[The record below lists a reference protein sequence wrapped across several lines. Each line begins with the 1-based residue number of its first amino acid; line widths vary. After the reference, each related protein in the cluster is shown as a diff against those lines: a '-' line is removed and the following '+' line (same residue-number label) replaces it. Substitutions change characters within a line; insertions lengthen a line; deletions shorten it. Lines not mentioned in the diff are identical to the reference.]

1 MPPIPDLLIAVVSQL
16 LARPPNS
23 IANYI
28 SASWPVLVGSL
39 VAGICLAAIVL
50 AILGAS
56 HRQRWQSAQQ
66 ALAISDLTAIEAM
79 RRLGM
84 GAAAPPAPQRTESTM
99 SASETSM
106 EAFRKNGEILWLESL
121 DVSDATPAMIQG
133 PEKIRTVW
141 SNEPNNYRRLKV
153 TKPLDPLF
161 SPFKQLTLIR
171 RFSTNDID
179 GLQWINWLL
188 GIGLGSLSC
197 GAGVW
202 LTTSRYRRQRLLQ
215 LLAEWAADS
224 DRWLQAPDAFPKTT
238 TLQSIEPQFS
248 QIARSASQSM
258 RARLEI
264 IQQSAEQSSRVMSA
278 MPVGVVAFD
287 SSLKLLFVNR
297 AGQELLK
304 LSEATQFGQ
313 SLVEVVRQ
321 PTVVHLIQQ
330 AWQEPLTHEIELELP
345 LSKITLRLRAQPLNE
360 PHALI
365 EPSAGNGV
373 LLTITDET
381 RLKQLENAR
390 RDFTANVSHE
400 LKTPLSAIKAYA
412 ETLLIGALEDADASR
427 RFVERISEQAN
438 RLENLIRDLL
448 HLTKLQSQPD
458 KPVLRNLRL
467 DDVLKTCVEE
477 HRTIGLSKNVAID
490 VSGVDKNCFVEADL
504 ESLRTVIGN
513 LLSNA
518 VRYNR
523 PGGWIKVSTQMET
536 QFVNLIV
543 EDNGV
548 GIPPEDL
555 DRIFE
560 RFYRVEKARSQDLGG
575 TGLGLAIV
583 KHLVQA
589 MSAEIQ
595 VRSILG
601 QGSAFE
607 LRLKRSTLGNIQ
619 EHGEGMLQA

>member
-1 MPPIPDLLIAVVSQL
+1 M
-16 LARPPNS
+16 
-23 IANYI
+23 
-28 SASWPVLVGSL
+28 GSL

-50 AILGAS
+50 AILGES

-66 ALAISDLTAIEAM
+66 ALAIADLTAIEAM
-79 RRLGM
+79 RHLGM
-84 GAAAPPAPQRTESTM
+84 GAAATTAPQRTESTM
-99 SASETSM
+99 SASETSI
-106 EAFRKNGEILWLESL
+106 EAFRKNGEILWMESL
-121 DVSDATPAMIQG
+121 DVSDATQAVVQV
-133 PEKIRTVW
+133 PERIRTVW
-141 SNEPNNYRRLKV
+141 SNEPNNYQRLKI
-153 TKPLDPLF
+153 TKPLDPSF

-179 GLQWINWLL
+179 GLQWIDWLL
-188 GIGLGSLSC
+188 GIGLCSLSC

-202 LTTSRYRRQRLLQ
+202 FTTSRYRRQRLLQ

-224 DRWLQAPDAFPKTT
+224 DRWLQSPDAFPNTT
-238 TLQSIEPQFS
+238 ALQSIEPQFS

-258 RARLEI
+258 RGRLEM

-330 AWQEPLTHEIELELP
+330 ASQEPQTHEIELELP

-458 KPVLRNLRL
+458 KPLLRNLRL
-467 DDVLKTCVEE
+467 DDVLKTCIEE

-490 VSGVDKNCFVEADL
+490 VSGVDKNCFIEADL
-504 ESLRTVIGN
+504 ESLRTIIGN

-536 QFVNLIV
+536 QFVNLVV

-589 MSAEIQ
+589 MSANIQ
-595 VRSILG
+595 VRSVLG

-607 LRLKRSTLGNIQ
+607 LRLKRSTLGNTQ